1 MALYNDEIKAE
12 RINLALKAL
21 RALVD
26 KKTGLGLIAPATILA
41 QTPGVGS
48 SWTTTLIDLRRIGL
62 AQCVVH
68 HGGKP
73 GLWRIDLKT
82 LIRPADIAA
91 LRDAKKLPEATEI
104 VALQSELNDALM
116 RVRVL
121 SGKLV
126 RLRLKSTLRPN

>member
-26 KKTGLGLIAPATILA
+26 KQTGLGLMAPATVLA
-41 QTPGVGS
+41 RTPGVGS
-48 SWTTTLIDLRRIGL
+48 NWTTTLIDLRRIGL

-73 GLWRIDLKT
+73 GLWSIDLNTK
-82 LIRPADIAA
+82 IRPADIAA

-104 VALQSELNDALM
+104 TALQAELNDALM
-116 RVRVL
+116 QVRVL
-121 SGKLV
+121 SAKLV
-126 RLRLKSTLRPN
+126 QLRLRPAMRPN